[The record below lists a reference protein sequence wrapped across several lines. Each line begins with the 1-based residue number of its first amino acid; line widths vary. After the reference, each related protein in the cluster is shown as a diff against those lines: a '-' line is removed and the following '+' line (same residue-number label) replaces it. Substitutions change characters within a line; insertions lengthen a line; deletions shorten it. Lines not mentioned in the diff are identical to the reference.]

1 MDDVIRYTTLHYDVL
16 SGRWGNCQSKK
27 LGNRVVLW
35 TLSPGSRIPHPNYSR
50 RNIRPVLKMTSQ
62 GFCVNSLI
70 NPVENG
76 GADIS
81 RTGGALHQ
89 TDLTSEAGSQT
100 QTLTKCN
107 NLLES
112 KYGYFP
118 AVSQTHGNIP
128 GINNL
133 FSAEQVGLQAAS
145 RSSMYPIPTDQ
156 TSYTNHW
163 FYAGERP
170 FPTMPIASV
179 AEDYDNAGRA
189 YMTPQKAYGTSFAG
203 APTGYFPFGRPQTFA
218 NTASSVYPTALLA
231 ARFAP
236 NGNFPMEKEKYENTV
251 TSYTNCET
259 TNNSSVLETK
269 QLEAS
274 KDDGDFRENS
284 SGTTQVESNTQ
295 TKALSEEEPSQDL
308 KKDDEKSKNEAPS
321 WLSATSGRKKR
332 CPYTKYQTL
341 ELEKEFLF
349 NMYLT
354 RDRRVEIARLL
365 NLTERQVK
373 IWFQNRRMK
382 MKKMNRA
389 GTMV

>member
-1 MDDVIRYTTLHYDVL
+1 MTT
-16 SGRWGNCQSKK
+16 
-27 LGNRVVLW
+27 
-35 TLSPGSRIPHPNYSR
+35 
-50 RNIRPVLKMTSQ
+50 Q

-76 GADIS
+76 TDIS
-81 RTGGALHQ
+81 RGAGQ
-89 TDLTSEAGSQT
+89 TDLTADTGNQT
-100 QTLTKCN
+100 QALTKCN

-112 KYGYFP
+112 KYSYIP
-118 AVSQTHGNIP
+118 TVQQSHGNIP

-133 FSAEQVGLQAAS
+133 FSSEQVGLQAAS
-145 RSSMYPIPTDQ
+145 RPNMYPIPTDQ
-156 TSYTNHW
+156 ASYTNHW
-163 FYAGERP
+163 FYASERP
-170 FPTMPIASV
+170 FPTMPIGSV
-179 AEDYDNAGRA
+179 AEDYDNSGRG
-189 YMTPQKAYGTSFAG
+189 YMTPQKAYGTSFGG
-203 APTGYFPFGRPQTFA
+203 APAGYFPFGRPQSFA

-236 NGNFPMEKEKYENTV
+236 NGNFPMEKEKYGTTV
-251 TSYTNCET
+251 TSYATCET
-259 TNNSSVLETK
+259 SNSSILENKT
-269 QLEAS
+269 LEAP
-274 KDDGDFRENS
+274 KEDREFLENS
-284 SGTTQVESNTQ
+284 SGTTQVESNNQ
-295 TKALSEEEPSQDL
+295 TTTLSEEESSQDG
-308 KKDDEKSKNEAPS
+308 KKQDEEKSKNEAPS

-389 GTMV
+389 GTMA